1 MESCRSAMPAG
12 LLLLLLL
19 LGAGAGAAA
28 QAPEAPAEEA
38 LPAACA
44 AAVDDPGRFGDGDN
58 CTALAGAGGPAT
70 ALTLC
75 WQAPAGAGCVAWRL
89 ASAGPPAGWLSV
101 AFVAAEDAG
110 KMGPGWGVVA
120 SDSGGTWAVQEMEVS
135 GDFDEGAPAP
145 SAGERG
151 SD

>member
-1 MESCRSAMPAG
+1 MPSCRSALPAG
-12 LLLLLLL
+12 LALLL
-19 LGAGAGAAA
+19 LGGGLGGAAA
-28 QAPEAPAEEA
+28 QAPEAPGAPAAAEA

-58 CTALAGAGGPAT
+58 CTALAGAGAPAT

-120 SDSGGTWAVQEMEVS
+120 SESGGNWAVQEMEVRYVAS
-135 GDFDEGAPAP
+135 LGEPAAPKT
-145 SAGERG
+145 
-151 SD
+151 